1 MMVLNCGGEE
11 GIESKI
17 SGYFL
22 DLLTPLILLY
32 RDWNKGS
39 RWGRSPEHGSQLMG
53 DGICTRTGQR

>member
-17 SGYFL
+17 FPGYFL

-39 RWGRSPEHGSQLMG
+39 RWRFLGEES
-53 DGICTRTGQR
+53 RTWLPVNR